1 MVLLNALGA
10 LFSLDIGF
18 FVDIFADKLV
28 WVLLFYTVGHVLS
41 KGKNTLYW
49 FFLVTFYVWAL
60 LSFKASWGF
69 STGLSF
75 PLLFF
80 IYTMAVEHFVALPKL
95 FGNLTPFFEIGGFYA
110 LITGFTFFLR

>member
-1 MVLLNALGA
+1 MVLLNALDA
-10 LFSLDIGF
+10 LLSFDLGF
-18 FVDIFADKLV
+18 FIDIAADKLV
-28 WVLLFYTVGHVLS
+28 WIVLFYTVAHIVS

-49 FFLVTFYVWAL
+49 LFLVTLYVWAL

-80 IYTMAVEHFVALPKL
+80 IYTAIIEHFVALPKL
-95 FGNLTPFFEIGGFYA
+95 FGKLTPFFEIGGFYA
-110 LITGFTFFLR
+110 LITCFTFFLR